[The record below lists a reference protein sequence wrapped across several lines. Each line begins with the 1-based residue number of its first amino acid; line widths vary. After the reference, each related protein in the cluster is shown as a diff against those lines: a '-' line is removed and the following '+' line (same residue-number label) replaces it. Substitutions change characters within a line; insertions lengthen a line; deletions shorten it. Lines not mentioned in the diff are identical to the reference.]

1 MLSAPDEQLMR
12 DARDGDVRGVG
23 VLFERHHARLFNY
36 YLRMTCD
43 RASAEDLVQEAF
55 FRVLRSRQ
63 TYKDGTPFLVWLYA
77 IARNARIDQVR
88 KGRREVALENEETH
102 RDSRPCADEAV
113 VASEETELLK
123 RAMAALPE
131 DKRELLVLTRYENMK
146 YEQIAKLLGCE
157 VGTIKV
163 RIHRAVR
170 ELREKYE
177 RLARSRVA

>member
-12 DARDGDVRGVG
+12 DARDGDLRGVG

-43 RASAEDLVQEAF
+43 RASAEDLVQEVF

-113 VASEETELLK
+113 MAGEETELLK

-157 VGTIKV
+157 VGTVKV